1 MRAFVTGSTGLL
13 GSNLVFDL
21 LNKGHSVYAL
31 VRSMAKAKAIF
42 GEQLPQGLELVV
54 GDLDHI
60 SDLAST
66 LAHCDTVFHTAAYF
80 REYYQPGDHWPILE
94 RINVSATREMLE
106 AAENQG
112 IKRFIH
118 TSSSG
123 TIDPTVQDESS
134 SPNPYAEKNLYFKS
148 KVLAEEEVKKF
159 LSQGPAMDVMMV
171 LPGWMMGPYDS
182 APTAS
187 GQLILDIIHGK
198 IPGYFDGGTSTVDAR
213 DVANAMIAIA
223 EKGQRGERY
232 IVGGNYLS
240 LKALNENIAQLS
252 GVKGATRKIP
262 NGIILLIASLSET
275 WAKISGSPT
284 VMTREGI
291 STMLEKHHLNSA
303 KAKQELGITFR
314 SLRETLTDEI
324 HWYKQRG
331 KIKVPLKGEAFKS
344 FYQ

>member
-1 MRAFVTGSTGLL
+1 
-13 GSNLVFDL
+13 
-21 LNKGHSVYAL
+21 
-31 VRSMAKAKAIF
+31 
-42 GEQLPQGLELVV
+42 
-54 GDLDHI
+54 
-60 SDLAST
+60 
-66 LAHCDTVFHTAAYF
+66 
-80 REYYQPGDHWPILE
+80 
-94 RINVSATREMLE
+94 MLE

-232 IVGGNYLS
+232 IIGGNYLS

-275 WAKISGSPT
+275 WAKISGTPT

-291 STMLEKHHLNSA
+291 SIMLEKHRLNST

-344 FYQ
+344 FYR